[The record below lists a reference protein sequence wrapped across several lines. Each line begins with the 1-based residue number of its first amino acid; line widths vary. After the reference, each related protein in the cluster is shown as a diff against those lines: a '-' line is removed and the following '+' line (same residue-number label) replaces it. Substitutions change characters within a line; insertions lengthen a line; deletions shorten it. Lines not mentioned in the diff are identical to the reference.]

1 MRDIDKTQ
9 LQYIADTCNFKLD
22 VHSNCLKNQRGFG
35 LIEMMV
41 SMTLSL
47 LAVAVMVILMSS
59 TLGVGTATIQMSR
72 LTQELRASI
81 QLMSR
86 DLRRANYHSSF
97 RDCFANVNCRTDLG
111 IAAHVNTI
119 NINGAGNCFWYWL
132 DRNSDAN
139 LANDAVGGFRYSTI
153 GGVGVLQM
161 RIEGNA
167 AANCDDDTGWELI
180 TDPDTIDIASF
191 NISKSESYD
200 EIVSEG
206 YVQKV
211 EKLRLIII
219 GRMASNPTVNREIQ
233 DLILIRNDIIQLAGT
248 T

>member
-22 VHSNCLKNQRGFG
+22 VHSICLKNQRGFG
-35 LIEMMV
+35 LIEMLV

-47 LAVAVMVILMSS
+47 LTVAVMVILMSS
-59 TLGVGTATIQMSR
+59 TLGTGAATIQMSR

-86 DLRRANYHSSF
+86 DLRRANYHSGFLS
-97 RDCFANVNCRTDLG
+97 CFANVNCRTDLN
-111 IAAHVNTI
+111 IAAYVDTI
-119 NINGAGNCFWYWL
+119 HINDAGNCFWYWL
-132 DRNSDAN
+132 DRDSDAN
-139 LANDAVGGFRYSTI
+139 LANDAAGGFRYSTI

-191 NISKSESYD
+191 NVSNSESYT
-200 EIVSEG
+200 ETVSAEG
-206 YVQKV
+206 DVQIV
-211 EKLRLIII
+211 EKIRLSIN
-219 GRMASNPTVNREIQ
+219 GRMASNPTVNRQIQ
-233 DLILIRNDIIQLAGT
+233 DLILIRNDIQLAGT
-248 T
+248 

>member
-1 MRDIDKTQ
+1 MRNIANIQ
-9 LQYIADTCNFKLD
+9 LQHIRSTCNLNPDRYSICVK
-22 VHSNCLKNQRGFG
+22 KQRGFG
-35 LIEMMV
+35 LIEMLI
-41 SMTLSL
+41 STALSL

-59 TLGVGTATIQMSR
+59 TLGTGAATIQMSR

-86 DLRRANYHSSF
+86 DLRRANYHSGFLS
-97 RDCFANVNCRTDLG
+97 CFANVNCRTDLN
-111 IAAHVNTI
+111 IAAYVDTI
-119 NINGAGNCFWYWL
+119 HINDAGNCFWYWL
-132 DRNSDAN
+132 DRDSDAN

-191 NISKSESYD
+191 NISNSESYTETLSAKGD
-200 EIVSEG
+200 
-206 YVQKV
+206 VQIV
-211 EKLRLIII
+211 EKIRLSIN
-219 GRMASNPTVNREIQ
+219 GRMASNPTVNRQIQ
-233 DLILIRNDIIQLAGT
+233 DLILIRNDIQSAGT
-248 T
+248 

>member
-1 MRDIDKTQ
+1 MRDIDKSQ
-9 LQYIADTCNFKLD
+9 LQTIADTCNFKLG
-22 VHSNCLKNQRGFG
+22 VYSTCLKSQRGFG
-35 LIEMMV
+35 LIEMLV

-47 LAVAVMVILMSS
+47 LTVAVMVILMSS
-59 TLGVGTATIQMSR
+59 SLGTGAATIQMSR

-86 DLRRANYHSSF
+86 DLRRANYHSNFLS
-97 RDCFANVNCRTDLG
+97 CFANVNCRTDLG

-119 NINGAGNCFWYWL
+119 NINDAGNCFWYWL

-153 GGVGVLQM
+153 GGIGVLQM
-161 RIEGNA
+161 RIEGNS

-191 NISKSESYD
+191 NISNSESYT
-200 EIVSEG
+200 ETVSAG
-206 YVQKV
+206 GDVQIV
-211 EKLRLIII
+211 EKIRLSIN
-219 GRMASNPTVNREIQ
+219 GRMASNPTVNRQIQ
-233 DLILIRNDIIQLAGT
+233 DLILIRNDILLAGT
-248 T
+248 

>member
-1 MRDIDKTQ
+1 MRNLANNQ
-9 LQYIADTCNFKLD
+9 LQHIRATCHFKLD
-22 VHSNCLKNQRGFG
+22 VHSICLKNQRGFG
-35 LIEMMV
+35 LIEMLV

-97 RDCFANVNCRTDLG
+97 RDCFANVNCRTDLD
-111 IAAHVNTI
+111 IAAYVNTI
-119 NINGAGNCFWYWL
+119 HINDAKNCFWYWL
-132 DRNSDAN
+132 DRDSDAN
-139 LANDAVGGFRYSTI
+139 LANDAVGAFRYSTI

-191 NISKSESYD
+191 NISSSESYTQ
-200 EIVSEG
+200 IISAEG
-206 YVQKV
+206 DVQIV
-211 EKLRLIII
+211 EKIQLSIN
-219 GRMASNPTVNREIQ
+219 GRMASNPTVNRQIQ
-233 DLILIRNDIIQLAGT
+233 DLILIRNDIQLAGT
-248 T
+248 

>member
-22 VHSNCLKNQRGFG
+22 VHSICLKNQRGFG
-35 LIEMMV
+35 LIEMLV

-47 LAVAVMVILMSS
+47 LTVAVMVILMSS
-59 TLGVGTATIQMSR
+59 TLGTGAATIQMSR

-86 DLRRANYHSSF
+86 DLRRANYHSGFLS
-97 RDCFANVNCRTDLG
+97 CFANVNCRTDLD
-111 IAAHVNTI
+111 IAAYVNTI
-119 NINGAGNCFWYWL
+119 HINDAGNCFWYWL
-132 DRNSDAN
+132 DRDSDAN

-180 TDPDTIDIASF
+180 TDPDTIDIVSF
-191 NISKSESYD
+191 NINSSEESYD
-200 EIVSEG
+200 EIVSAELD
-206 YVQKV
+206 VQKV

-219 GRMASNPTVNREIQ
+219 GRMVSNPTVNRKIQ
-233 DLILIRNDIIQLAGT
+233 DLILIRNDIQLAGT
-248 T
+248 

>member
-1 MRDIDKTQ
+1 MQNLANNQ
-9 LQYIADTCNFKLD
+9 LQHIRATCNFKSGRHLA
-22 VHSNCLKNQRGFG
+22 SLRKQQGFG
-35 LIEMMV
+35 LIEMLI
-41 SMTLSL
+41 STALSL

-59 TLGVGTATIQMSR
+59 TLGAGSTTIQMSR

-86 DLRRANYHSSF
+86 DLRRANYHSGFLS
-97 RDCFANVNCRTDLG
+97 CFANVNCRTDLD
-111 IAAHVNTI
+111 IAAYVDTI
-119 NINGAGNCFWYWL
+119 HINAAGNCFWYWL
-132 DRNSDAN
+132 DRDSDAN

-191 NISKSESYD
+191 NISNSESYTETLSAKGD
-200 EIVSEG
+200 
-206 YVQKV
+206 VQIV
-211 EKLRLIII
+211 EKIRLSIN
-219 GRMASNPTVNREIQ
+219 GRMASNPTVNRQIQ
-233 DLILIRNDIIQLAGT
+233 DLILIRNDIQSAGT
-248 T
+248 